1 MCKQK
6 SFHTSF
12 RSFIGLL
19 LGIFF
24 LWVAT
29 DSGESRHS
37 NAPAEKIEFRSFDIR
52 DYGATGIKED
62 NAQDAIQ
69 NAIDACA
76 DAGGGIVYVP
86 PGAYTT
92 GTLHLRSHM
101 RLYVEA
107 GATIYA
113 IKDKSAF
120 DKDALFYGEGL
131 VNITLEG
138 RGTIHGQGG
147 YEWRLDDIDD
157 DFIRSNKLMMEAA
170 GKPLMRSFP
179 KKDQFGKLVLLLRCK
194 DVRIAGLSFIDS
206 PSWTI
211 HPYGC
216 ERLVID
222 GVYIR
227 SSLKEGVWADGIDPD
242 GCKDLRISN
251 CTIETGDD
259 ALVFYSMNWFGPA
272 LPCENITVT
281 NCRLSSA
288 SSAIK
293 FCDGNMNCIR
303 NVTIDN
309 CVITNS
315 NRGIAFMNFDG
326 GYVSDVVLSNLTIE
340 CTRHDWF
347 WWGDGDPFHFN
358 IKKRSEVH
366 KSMKK
371 EDDRPAGTIRNVLI
385 QNVIAHGRGSSI
397 CNGHPESW
405 LDGITLANV
414 KLFIAHDP
422 GAPYDKAVHALKFQ
436 QARNLKL
443 KDVEVIW
450 EKPESERWES
460 ALYLE
465 EIEGLEIDGFCGRQ
479 AHLGEQAPA
488 VVLAHVEDAVI
499 RSCKAS
505 EGTEIFL
512 RFQGKKTRNIVLAG
526 NDFRRTKI
534 PYVLGMDVP
543 GEVIQ
548 QLDSILPQKK

>member
-1 MCKQK
+1 MFRQK
-6 SFHTSF
+6 SARTYFLSL
-12 RSFIGLL
+12 IGIL
-19 LGIFF
+19 LGVLF
-24 LWVAT
+24 LLIPAEA
-29 DSGESRHS
+29 GESQLS
-37 NAPAEKIEFRSFDIR
+37 DAPAGNIKFNVFNIR
-52 DYGATGIKED
+52 DYGATGIKEAS
-62 NAQDAIQ
+62 AQAAIQ
-69 NAIDACA
+69 KAIDSCA
-76 DAGGGIVYVP
+76 EAGGGMVYVP
-86 PGAYTT
+86 PGAYST
-92 GTLHLRSHM
+92 GTLHLRSHV
-101 RLYVEA
+101 RFYVEA
-107 GATIYA
+107 GATIYS

-120 DKDALFYGEGL
+120 DKDALFFGEDL

-138 RGTIHGQGG
+138 RGTIHGQGE

-194 DVRIAGLSFIDS
+194 DVRIEGLSFIDS

-309 CVITNS
+309 CVITGS

-326 GYVSDVVLSNLTIE
+326 GYVSDVILSNLTID

-366 KSMKK
+366 KSFKK
-371 EDDRPAGTIRNVLI
+371 EDDRPAGAIRNVSI

-405 LDGITLANV
+405 LDGITLENV
-414 KLFIAHDP
+414 KLFISHDP
-422 GAPYDKAVHALKFQ
+422 KAPYDKAVHALKFQ

-443 KDVEVIW
+443 EDVEIIW
-450 EKPESERWES
+450 EKPESERWQS
-460 ALYLE
+460 ALFLE
-465 EIEGLEIDGFCGRQ
+465 EIEGLELEGFCGCQ
-479 AHLGEQAPA
+479 AHLGEQVAA
-488 VVLAHVEDAVI
+488 VVLDRVENAMI
-499 RSCKAS
+499 RGGKAS

-512 RFQGKKTRNIVLAG
+512 CFQGKNTRDIVLTG
-526 NDFRRTKI
+526 NDFRQAKI
-534 PYVLGMDVP
+534 PYVYANDLAENAVQ
-543 GEVIQ
+543 EINN
-548 QLDSILPQKK
+548 IHPQKK